1 MPRPERFQWLRR
13 DGAPLAVSL
22 VLHVIV
28 LLLIAPWLVVRTI
41 PDEPIEVEVMLEPL
55 ESARQTTPPDPAA
68 RRSAQTRPD
77 PSPAKP
83 VPVRTVEVELE
94 SEPDETRQA
103 EIADESAG
111 SGMAGSGVPSLQ
123 EAAGLSGSQAGNVAP
138 SSAAEE
144 SAGVTALGKTP
155 TQASPLLP
163 SVASTPQPSSSRVA
177 SAARAGEE
185 RLDGQL
191 NLAGPAP
198 QSWALQPEF
207 RQASRLGGSQSLQ
220 GGSRAPEDGLA
231 TQPGSA
237 SQTALLR
244 SLAVPPSVPGT
255 SGREPALAAL
265 APSVAAQRSV
275 VTDEG
280 TRAAP
285 RKASEPAVGRSAA
298 PVSRTPAAAT
308 LSTAAL
314 QPGSAAAVTPAEQG
328 AGAIPG
334 RASDTAT
341 GRSAAPVSRTP
352 SAATI
357 STAAL
362 KPGSSA
368 AVTPAEQGLSPVQG
382 KAGEQAI
389 GHSAAPVGRSPSG
402 AAISTA
408 ALKPGSSGT
417 VTPGEQGRSPVQGR
431 AGEEAIGRS
440 ALPTSL
446 TPSGGG
452 LSTAG
457 KGLGRSGTVPPG
469 ERGAGLVAAANPGM
483 AVTIPG
489 ATGSAAEGAGP
500 GSGERGESRA
510 TLLAG
515 TGLAGRDSG
524 TLQKAS
530 GSGSADAVV
539 DGGQGH
545 LSNSPETQTRA
556 EALREDRV
564 VAMQTQQPSGQ
575 AKVVEER
582 FSAVAMKVDSPR
594 SVCELPLMF
603 AGFDRKPIP
612 KGLDTINASE
622 PMVGEIP
629 PRHHPGNLAPNYPMP
644 ALLQRAEGR
653 VLVRAEIRPDGRVG
667 KLWIKQPSGFQ
678 TLDHAAIETVRAWRF
693 YPAQRHGMAVAMWM
707 DVPIEYK
714 VP

>member
-1 MPRPERFQWLRR
+1 MPSPERFQWLRR

-22 VLHVIV
+22 ALHVIV
-28 LLLIAPWLVVRTI
+28 LLLIAPWLVMRTI
-41 PDEPIEVEVMLEPL
+41 PEQPIEIEVMLEPV
-55 ESARQTTPPDPAA
+55 EAARQRTQPDPAA
-68 RRSAQTRPD
+68 RRSTATRPD

-83 VPVRTVEVELE
+83 VPVRTVEVELQ
-94 SEPDETRQA
+94 SEPDQTRQA
-103 EIADESAG
+103 EVVDESAS

-123 EAAGLSGSQAGNVAP
+123 EAAGLSGSLAGNAAP
-138 SSAAEE
+138 STAADE
-144 SAGVTALGKTP
+144 SAGVTALGATP
-155 TQASPLLP
+155 TLSSPLLP
-163 SVASTPQPSSSRVA
+163 SVASTPQPSSSYVA
-177 SAARAGEE
+177 PTARAGEDRQE
-185 RLDGQL
+185 GQL

-198 QSWALQPEF
+198 QARALQPEF
-207 RQASRLGGSQSLQ
+207 RQAARLGGSESLR

-237 SQTALLR
+237 SQTSPLR
-244 SLAVPPSVPGT
+244 SLAVPPTLPGT
-255 SGREPALAAL
+255 SGRGPALAAL
-265 APSVAAQRSV
+265 APTVAAQRSV

-285 RKASEPAVGRSAA
+285 RQASEPVVGRSA
-298 PVSRTPAAAT
+298 
-308 LSTAAL
+308 
-314 QPGSAAAVTPAEQG
+314 Q
-328 AGAIPG
+328 
-334 RASDTAT
+334 
-341 GRSAAPVSRTP
+341 PVSRTP
-352 SAATI
+352 SSATM

-362 KPGSSA
+362 KPGSTA
-368 AVTPAEQGLSPVQG
+368 AVTPAAQGLSPVQG

-389 GHSAAPVGRSPSG
+389 GRSATPVGRSPSG
-402 AAISTA
+402 AAMSTA
-408 ALKPGSSGT
+408 ALKPGSTGT
-417 VTPGEQGRSPVQGR
+417 AAPAERGLSPVQGK
-431 AGEEAIGRS
+431 AGEHAVGRS
-440 ALPTSL
+440 ALPASL

-457 KGLGRSGTVPPG
+457 QGLGSSGTVPPG
-469 ERGAGLVAAANPGM
+469 ERGAGLVAATTPGM
-483 AVTIPG
+483 AATLPG
-489 ATGSAAEGAGP
+489 ATGSAREGAGP
-500 GSGERGESRA
+500 GSGDRGESRA

-545 LSNSPETQTRA
+545 LSSSPETVTRA

-564 VAMQTQQPSGQ
+564 VAMQTQQPTGQ

-612 KGLDTINASE
+612 KGLDTINATE

-629 PRHHPGNLAPNYPMP
+629 PRHHPSNLAPNYPMP

>member
-1 MPRPERFQWLRR
+1 MPSPERFQWLRR

-22 VLHVIV
+22 ALHVIV
-28 LLLIAPWLVVRTI
+28 LLLIAPWLVMRTI
-41 PDEPIEVEVMLEPL
+41 PEQPIEIEVMLEPV
-55 ESARQTTPPDPAA
+55 EAARQRTQPDPAA
-68 RRSAQTRPD
+68 RRSTATRPD

-83 VPVRTVEVELE
+83 VPVRTVEVELQ
-94 SEPDETRQA
+94 SEPDQTRQA
-103 EIADESAG
+103 EVVDESAS

-123 EAAGLSGSQAGNVAP
+123 EAAGLSGSLAGNAAP
-138 SSAAEE
+138 STAADE
-144 SAGVTALGKTP
+144 SAGVTALGATP
-155 TQASPLLP
+155 TLSSPLLP
-163 SVASTPQPSSSRVA
+163 SVASTPQPSSSYVA
-177 SAARAGEE
+177 PTARAGEDRQE
-185 RLDGQL
+185 GQL

-198 QSWALQPEF
+198 QARALQPEF
-207 RQASRLGGSQSLQ
+207 RQAARLGGSESLR

-237 SQTALLR
+237 SQTSPLR
-244 SLAVPPSVPGT
+244 SLAVPPTLPGT
-255 SGREPALAAL
+255 SGRGPALAAL
-265 APSVAAQRSV
+265 APTVAAQRSV

-285 RKASEPAVGRSAA
+285 RQASEPVVGRSAQPVSRTPSSATMSTAALKPGSTAAVTPAEQGVSAIAGRTSETTVGRSAA
-298 PVSRTPAAAT
+298 PVSRTPSGAT
-308 LSTAAL
+308 M
-314 QPGSAAAVTPAEQG
+314 
-328 AGAIPG
+328 
-334 RASDTAT
+334 
-341 GRSAAPVSRTP
+341 
-352 SAATI
+352 

-362 KPGSSA
+362 KPGSTA
-368 AVTPAEQGLSPVQG
+368 AVTPAAQGLSPVQG

-389 GHSAAPVGRSPSG
+389 GRSATPVGRSPSG
-402 AAISTA
+402 AAMSTA
-408 ALKPGSSGT
+408 ALKPGSTGT
-417 VTPGEQGRSPVQGR
+417 AAPAERGLSPVQGK
-431 AGEEAIGRS
+431 AGEHAVGRS
-440 ALPTSL
+440 ALPASL

-457 KGLGRSGTVPPG
+457 QGLGSSGTVPPG
-469 ERGAGLVAAANPGM
+469 ERGAGLVAATTPGM
-483 AVTIPG
+483 AATLPG
-489 ATGSAAEGAGP
+489 ATGSAREGAGP
-500 GSGERGESRA
+500 GSGDRGESRA

-545 LSNSPETQTRA
+545 LSSSPETVTRA

-564 VAMQTQQPSGQ
+564 VAMQTQQPTGQ

-612 KGLDTINASE
+612 KGLDTINATE

-629 PRHHPGNLAPNYPMP
+629 PRHHPSNLAPNYPMP